1 MYIWIRVAFSG
12 RLLIDSESD
21 LELASRNPVEFIAVI
36 KAVSAVNTVD
46 LQGV

>member
-1 MYIWIRVAFSG
+1 LGNSTTFKKAERPV
-12 RLLIDSESD
+12 D

-46 LQGV
+46 PQGV